1 MRLNSYIWS
10 LHLSVYMRFHPEFV
24 IPSHCGLVLT
34 RNMLIK
40 GFLLVSL
47 KICGRHQTR
56 NYHNDDHEY
65 VSFVLFTI
73 MSFFLLSWLLTRFI
87 QRITSQVPMAEQE
100 LLTISEHLISPWFCL
115 WFVLCNPSN
124 SSVLLRF
131 TASNY
136 PFIWYL
142 QTFIVCNSH
151 SIWNYVRLSQPSRIY
166 RRVQKL
172 NMQM

>member
-1 MRLNSYIWS
+1 MYKIFQLSGLLVYIIMRLNSYIWS

-40 GFLLVSL
+40 GFLLVSF

-87 QRITSQVPMAEQE
+87 QRKTSPVPMAEQE
-100 LLTISEHLISPWFCL
+100 LLTLSEHLSSPGFCL
-115 WFVLCNPSN
+115 WFVLYNPSN
-124 SSVLLRF
+124 SSVLRF

-136 PFIWYL
+136 PFMCYL
-142 QTFIVCNSH
+142 
-151 SIWNYVRLSQPSRIY
+151 
-166 RRVQKL
+166 
-172 NMQM
+172 

>member
-1 MRLNSYIWS
+1 MYKILQLSGLLVYIIMRLNSYIWS

-56 NYHNDDHEY
+56 NYHNDDREY

-73 MSFFLLSWLLTRFI
+73 MSFFLLSWLITGFI
-87 QRITSQVPMAEQE
+87 QRITSPVPMAEQE
-100 LLTISEHLISPWFCL
+100 LLTLSEHLSSPGFCL
-115 WFVLCNPSN
+115 WFVWHNPS
-124 SSVLLRF
+124 
-131 TASNY
+131 
-136 PFIWYL
+136 
-142 QTFIVCNSH
+142 
-151 SIWNYVRLSQPSRIY
+151 SIYGF
-166 RRVQKL
+166 
-172 NMQM
+172 